1 MAEEPDGGDDEIRP
15 SDDERDSEH
24 DGEPR
29 DPSPTNQ
36 NDGGE
41 AEPNDG
47 TADDNGS
54 GAGDE
59 DDVGPEPAVTEVDD
73 GEGSTD
79 DGEGDGSD
87 GSGVTEPEGDGV
99 VSPADDPDAPTIES
113 MADDGGLYDDE
124 GTDGESDTT
133 ADGTVDEG
141 QASDGGYAD
150 ETGDDA
156 DPHGMY
162 DDFEFEDEMIEPD
175 TEYSDPTP
183 AGDEEWEGAPD
194 DQEMPLADHIEEMVK
209 RLGVVVV
216 VMAVISGIA
225 FPFGTDLI
233 NFLWYDYLPGVA
245 AQCPGDATT
254 IETIADGG
262 AACPRVYHPLAVIL
276 ARLKVA
282 TLVGFVVA
290 LPIFVYE
297 TYLFMR
303 PGLYPRE
310 RRYYLASVPT
320 SLFLAI
326 VGMLFAHFLVIPFL
340 FDYFVSYSQNAT
352 IIAFG
357 LTETFDLIVLLLG
370 AFAIVFQIPLFVM
383 LALMMGLV
391 TREWL
396 RTRRLI
402 FWGVF
407 AGLSFLF
414 APDPTGMAPIIVAA
428 TMIILFE
435 GTLLLAKWTR
445 RG

>member
-1 MAEEPDGGDDEIRP
+1 MAEEPDGGDDDRP

-24 DGEPR
+24 DEEPR
-29 DPSPTNQ
+29 DPSTP
-36 NDGGE
+36 DPDDADDEG
-41 AEPNDG
+41 ADAG
-47 TADDNGS
+47 TAD
-54 GAGDE
+54 
-59 DDVGPEPAVTEVDD
+59 
-73 GEGSTD
+73 
-79 DGEGDGSD
+79 GDGSEAGD
-87 GSGVTEPEGDGV
+87 DASGDDEVTEPDGDGV

-113 MADDGGLYDDE
+113 MTDDGGLYADDE
-124 GTDGESDTT
+124 G
-133 ADGTVDEG
+133 DGTEAADDEG
-141 QASDGGYAD
+141 DGTEAADDEGDGGTIGDGTAGEEQASDGGYAD
-150 ETGDDA
+150 DAADDA

-175 TEYSDPTP
+175 TEYADPTP

-254 IETIADGG
+254 IGAIADGG

-326 VGMLFAHFLVIPFL
+326 VGMLFAHLLVIPFL

-352 IIAFG
+352 VIAFG

>member
-1 MAEEPDGGDDEIRP
+1 MSTQRGRIRI
-15 SDDERDSEH
+15 SGFDTERVEQRESLSGWVEDA
-24 DGEPR
+24 
-29 DPSPTNQ
+29 
-36 NDGGE
+36 GGE
-41 AEPNDG
+41 
-47 TADDNGS
+47 
-54 GAGDE
+54 
-59 DDVGPEPAVTEVDD
+59 TE
-73 GEGSTD
+73 SRWKRALRRFRRNR
-79 DGEGDGSD
+79 S
-87 GSGVTEPEGDGV
+87 
-99 VSPADDPDAPTIES
+99 A
-113 MADDGGLYDDE
+113 MLGL
-124 GTDGESDTT
+124 
-133 ADGTVDEG
+133 
-141 QASDGGYAD
+141 
-150 ETGDDA
+150 
-156 DPHGMY
+156 
-162 DDFEFEDEMIEPD
+162 
-175 TEYSDPTP
+175 
-183 AGDEEWEGAPD
+183 
-194 DQEMPLADHIEEMVK
+194 
-209 RLGVVVV
+209 VVVV

-282 TLVGFVVA
+282 TLVGFVIA

>member
-1 MAEEPDGGDDEIRP
+1 MAEEPDGDDETRP

-150 ETGDDA
+150 ETGDDV

-282 TLVGFVVA
+282 TLVGFVIA